1 MRGSVRV
8 VAWDEVGAG
17 VKEETSQGDLEV
29 PAEGHNILEEIL
41 APKSLE
47 KEQQLGAMG
56 GREGG
61 QSRGEK
67 GLRSRKMGGKQQWDP
82 GSS

>member
-1 MRGSVRV
+1 M

-29 PAEGHNILEEIL
+29 PAEGHNLLEEIL

-56 GREGG
+56 GREVG

-67 GLRSRKMGGKQQWDP
+67 GSMSRKHGEGQ
-82 GSS
+82 